1 MNTTNT
7 KHKVCLV
14 GRGRM
19 GKYREQVIN
28 EHPSLR
34 IVCTVDP
41 NAQGA
46 TFKTYEDAISGR
58 KEPFDCVW
66 ISASSHLHPEIIVS
80 VAQIAPRPKII
91 FCEKPIA
98 STALSVARC
107 YQACAANGVALVC
120 GWMRRFD
127 PGYAALSAALQDHL
141 RANPGDAIAAAQLN
155 SFDWPP
161 VERKFLASLGS
172 IFEDLMCHDF
182 NIAAMLTNNEIPA
195 SIEARAYSSLGDS
208 LMDVAQCTLSYRT
221 GAVFRLEARRISPSE
236 VYENTALVTTKA
248 GKQFE
253 AGHGIMARSFFER
266 HDKNYRAEVDFVAMS
281 LEAAAAGRPLLTHP
295 SPPEAC
301 AITSTL
307 ISLAEK
313 SAADGGKKIFVN
325 RPELAYFCGLVAPT
339 VPKLSPKL

>member
-1 MNTTNT
+1 MSSST

-28 EHPSLR
+28 EHPNLQV
-34 IVCTVDP
+34 VCTVDP
-41 NAQGA
+41 NASGA
-46 TFKTYEDAISGR
+46 TYKTYEEAISSR

-80 VAQIAPRPKII
+80 VAQIPPRPKII

-107 YQACAANGVALVC
+107 YQACATNGVVLVC

-127 PGYAALSAALQDHL
+127 PGYAQLFVSLQRHL
-141 RANPGDAIAAAQLN
+141 KSNPSDTIAEVRLN

-182 NIAAMLTNNEIPA
+182 NIAAMLTENEIPT
-195 SIEARAYSSLGDS
+195 SIDARAYSSLGDS
-208 LMDVAQCTLSYRT
+208 LMDVAQCTLNYKS
-221 GAVFRLEARRISPSE
+221 GSVFHLEARRISPSE
-236 VYENTALVTTKA
+236 IYENTALVKTKSGKEFSA
-248 GKQFE
+248 GY
-253 AGHGIMARSFFER
+253 GIVAKSFFER
-266 HDKNYRAEVDFVAMS
+266 HDKNYRAEVDFVAKS
-281 LEAAAAGRPLLTHP
+281 LVAHSAGKPLLTHP

-325 RPELAYFCGLVAPT
+325 RPELAYFCGLVAPS
-339 VPKLSPKL
+339 VPRLSPKL